1 MPFSIAGP
9 ASPALPSLDGI
20 NRATERISSGIR
32 TDFQDQAA
40 EAAIAGRLDTQI
52 GESTIGIRNAISQS
66 SALQQADQTLGQGK
80 DLSERI
86 QELAVQSNSSV
97 LSDSDQSAIQQEA
110 EGLINDL
117 DRLIEQA
124 QFNGEPLFGDN
135 TVNVENLQDQI
146 RQLSDGDSI
155 DQDALSELQEELTG
169 LQADVG
175 AQLNGIERGINQQLD
190 AQINLE
196 SSRSDLAD
204 TDFATEIAELIKEQF
219 LFEASVKAFD
229 HQRVAEESIIQLL
242 N

>member
-40 EAAIAGRLDTQI
+40 EAAISGRLDTQI
-52 GESTIGIRNAISQS
+52 GETTIGIRNAINQS

-80 DLSERI
+80 DLSQRI
-86 QELAVQSNSSV
+86 QELSIQANSSV
-97 LSDSDQSAIQQEA
+97 LSESDQQAIQQEA
-110 EGLINDL
+110 EGLISDL
-117 DRLIEQA
+117 DALFEESR
-124 QFNGEPLFGDN
+124 FNGEPLFGDN
-135 TVNVENLQDQI
+135 TVNVEGVQNQIRQLNDGEGINQEALTQLQDQI
-146 RQLSDGDSI
+146 S
-155 DQDALSELQEELTG
+155 G
-169 LQADVG
+169 LQSEVG
-175 AQLNGIERGINQQLD
+175 AELNGIEREIGQQLD
-190 AQINLE
+190 TQINLA
-196 SSRSDLAD
+196 SARSDLSD

-229 HQRVAEESIIQLL
+229 HQRVAEEAIIQLL